1 MDIFMVVIL
10 LRTLVIYAILMGT
23 MRFMGKRQLGEL
35 ELSELITAL
44 LLSEVASLPLTNRDL
59 PLSHALLPILTLM
72 SLEVILSGLILK
84 WPFLKK
90 LLSVRPAIL
99 IHHGKIDRDAM
110 RNIRISAD
118 ELISQLR
125 LKEVTDPADVEYAIL
140 EPNGQIS
147 VILAAA
153 ARPATTAE
161 LGLDPREMGIMHLVV
176 ADGEVNEKNLTM
188 AGKNRRWLERY
199 LAEQKISLDEV
210 FLLLADDGGRV
221 RLHTRKR
228 S

>member
-1 MDIFMVVIL
+1 MVVIL
-10 LRTLVIYAILMGT
+10 FRTLVIYVILMAT

-44 LLSEVASLPLTNRDL
+44 LLSEVASLPITNQDL

-72 SLEVILSGLILK
+72 SLEVLLSGLVIK
-84 WPFLKK
+84 VPFFKK
-90 LLSVRPAIL
+90 LLEIRPAVL
-99 IHHGKIDRDAM
+99 IHHGKIDRDTLE
-110 RNIRISAD
+110 NIRISSE

-147 VILAAA
+147 VILSSH
-153 ARPATTAE
+153 ARPATTEE
-161 LGLDPREMGIMHLVV
+161 LGLVPKEHGIMHLVV
-176 ADGEVNEKNLTM
+176 SDGEVNEKNLSM
-188 AGKNRRWLERY
+188 AGKDRRWLDKY
-199 LAEQKISLDEV
+199 LASQKVTLEDV

-221 RLHTRKR
+221 RLHTREK